1 MLGSGPSG
9 GMDGSLDYDLSA
21 VINGGTFI
29 LLGSVGNTAGLDQ
42 SLQPF
47 VSAQVSG
54 NAGDTVALADADG
67 TVIASMSA
75 GQRFTGVL
83 ASCDGMVSGQ
93 GYQVVV
99 GGAATA
105 VTAGTDASAAGM
117 GAMGG
122 MGGKGGGMGRF

>member
-1 MLGSGPSG
+1 M
-9 GMDGSLDYDLSA
+9 SA

-42 SLQPF
+42 SPQPF

-54 NAGDTVALADADG
+54 NAGDTVQLADADG

-99 GGAATA
+99 GAAATA
-105 VTAGTDASAAGM
+105 VTAGTDVSAAGM